1 MNSQPVL
8 QMIKVSKRFPGVQAL
23 RDVSL
28 EVRPGEIHGL
38 LGENG
43 AGKSTLMKILSGVY
57 RKDSGQIILDGREV
71 DVHNPHDA
79 QLRGITI
86 IYQELNLMPNLTVA
100 ENVFIGRE
108 PNRFSFV
115 NWRELHK
122 RTSELMGRLGIALSP
137 DSLVGNLSV
146 AAQQMVE
153 IARALSVESRIIIM
167 DEPTSALTDNEVQH
181 LFAIMRDLKAQGLGL
196 IFISHRMDEIF
207 EICDRITVLRDG
219 ELVGTR
225 DVSDINAD
233 DVIQMMVG
241 RPVSELFGQGNNKP
255 GDVVLEVRNLSRVGN
270 VDDPNV
276 RVLNDVSFSLRA
288 GEIVGIAGLVGA
300 GRTDL
305 ARCIFG
311 ADRKTSG
318 EILLR
323 GKPVHIQNPTDAIRN
338 GVGLVP
344 EDRKLQALFLAM
356 SVEENIHMAAFGN
369 VSTFGFISGS
379 RSEAAAKSFVDKLS
393 IRLADL
399 DQLVLDLSGG
409 NQQKVVIARW
419 LALNPTVLILDEPTR
434 GIDVGA
440 KAEVH
445 ALIRKLAEQ
454 NVAVL
459 MISSEL
465 PEVLGMSDRILV
477 MHEGDMIGE
486 LSREQAKPERVMAM
500 MAGEIR
506 KIEAAV

>member
-1 MNSQPVL
+1 MTEQPVL
-8 QMIKVSKRFPGVQAL
+8 HMMEVSKRFPGVQAL
-23 RDVSL
+23 KDVSL

-57 RKDSGQIILDGREV
+57 RKDSGRIVLDGQDIEV
-71 DVHNPHDA
+71 HSPHDA

-108 PNRFSFV
+108 PSRFTFV
-115 NWRELHK
+115 NWRQLHQQ
-122 RTSELMGRLGIALSP
+122 TTELMQRLGIDLSP
-137 DSLVGNLSV
+137 TTLVSNLSV

-153 IARALSVESRIIIM
+153 IARALSVRSRVIIM

-225 DVSDINAD
+225 NVADITSDD
-233 DVIQMMVG
+233 LIQMMVG
-241 RPVSELFGQGNNKP
+241 RPVSELFGQGANVP
-255 GDVVLEVRNLSRVGN
+255 GDVVLEVRNLTRVGTI
-270 VDDPNV
+270 DDPGA
-276 RVLNDVSFSLRA
+276 RVLNDVSFTLRT

-311 ADRKTSG
+311 ADHRTSG
-318 EILLR
+318 EILLD
-323 GKPVHIQNPTDAIRN
+323 GVSLNIQSPQDAIRN
-338 GVGLVP
+338 GIGLVP

-369 VSTFGFISGS
+369 VARMGFIDSMQS
-379 RSEAAAKSFVDKLS
+379 RSVANSFVDKLS

-419 LALNPTVLILDEPTR
+419 LALNPKVLIMDEPTR

-454 NVAVL
+454 GVAVL

-500 MAGEIR
+500 MAGEVR
-506 KIEAAV
+506 THTAAV